1 MTAADRRR
9 AILEVLSLDKFT
21 TRANLAFEFGV
32 SKRTIDHDLLLLS
45 RKYPIYAIQGKDGG
59 IHVMDNFRL
68 DGRYLTE
75 EQMDVLVRLT
85 KEVSESDSCVLRSIL
100 KKFGKKKDGNRI
112 SALCKESCRADRA
125 AGGTGIHGQDLFA
138 HGTGARQSVGAGY
151 VLASG
156 FDARYEDGFL
166 QCCFS
171 KRGDEQR
178 RDARNDRICPRVF
191 HRRNVGKD

>member
-1 MTAADRRR
+1 MGKNFEQVRKNFITCRKTAPFACRIRAEIGGRRVTVTAADRRR

-100 KKFGKKKDGNRI
+100 KKFGKKK
-112 SALCKESCRADRA
+112 E
-125 AGGTGIHGQDLFA
+125 
-138 HGTGARQSVGAGY
+138 
-151 VLASG
+151 
-156 FDARYEDGFL
+156 
-166 QCCFS
+166 
-171 KRGDEQR
+171 
-178 RDARNDRICPRVF
+178 DRI
-191 HRRNVGKD
+191 